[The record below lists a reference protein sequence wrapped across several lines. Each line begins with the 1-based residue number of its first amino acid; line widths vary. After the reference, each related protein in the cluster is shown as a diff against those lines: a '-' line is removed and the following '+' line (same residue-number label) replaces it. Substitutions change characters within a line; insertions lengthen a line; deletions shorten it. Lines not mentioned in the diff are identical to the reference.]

1 MELNELV
8 TVISQNGVAV
18 AVIVYFMFRDYKFIQ
33 KLTENIQQL
42 IDCVK
47 SFENTIRKEG
57 E

>member
-57 E
+57 K